1 MIDTLTQLEWMN
13 GLCAGV
19 FSASLEPAAIAPG
32 ASAAHATG
40 VALGSSQAFT
50 QTALLIPLLPL
61 LSVVLIMLCAIFR
74 VKSKLPAYITV
85 ASLAVAFG
93 ITVWVWQ
100 QVTASPANYISHGY
114 EWINFR
120 WGNGPGQHFAA
131 NFSLYIDQL
140 TCFWMLFV
148 TGLGALIALYASEY
162 MSHDVG
168 PGYCRF
174 FAAFSLFV
182 FSMACLVMGD
192 NLLLLFLGWEGV
204 GLCSYLLIGYFYK
217 KPVAVEAAKKAFIVN
232 RIGDLG
238 LLMGILTTFA
248 VFGSVEYREIFQAIH
263 DGKTSSGVSLGGH
276 WAQWVIPLLFTAGA
290 FGKSAQIFFYV
301 WLPDAM
307 EGPTP
312 VSALIHAA
320 TMVTAGVYL
329 IARLYPIYT
338 MDEVKLVLSFVAW
351 SGAITAFWA
360 ATIAMAQYD
369 IKRIMGYSTIS
380 QLGFMF
386 AGLGVLTTTGAAYHV
401 FTHAFFKATLFLCC
415 GAVMHGFAGQLDLRK
430 LSGVARMKGW
440 GIVGIAMLVGCLN
453 LAGIPGMAGYF
464 SKDMILA
471 QAFVTP
477 EETILGSS
485 LVGWLLLVTA
495 LLTAYYTFRVFF
507 RVFVGPQHYESGD
520 ELHAAHDDHD
530 HADAHGHGAAA
541 HAGHG
546 HGGSAGT
553 RLGEAGHLKAGQI
566 EAGHAA
572 HHDFHPHAP
581 GWAIN
586 FVLVVLSIASLAAAG
601 AYFIHKEDHGWTG
614 SMLKNSSAA
623 YSAPGE
629 HHDASHAAP
638 HATPHS
644 APHAT
649 RSEPVGGGVGEASAA
664 ATPATIVPH
673 NVSIDEIDESDAT
686 VPPRAHEGE
695 LGTFFGFDP
704 HVAMYFVSGGLALVG
719 IFVAYLLHY
728 RGRTEAATSPGAES
742 AKKWPVIRMLE
753 PAARRKWYVDE
764 IYNFTIRVPLLVAAH
779 IFHIIDKL
787 LVDGVVNL
795 AGAMPFATG
804 HGVRPSQ
811 SGILNSYAVA
821 MGIGIGLFV
830 LIAVMA
836 MS

>member
-1 MIDTLTQLEWMN
+1 MIETLTQLEWMN

-19 FSASLEPAAIAPG
+19 LSASSEPAAIASGTPG
-32 ASAAHATG
+32 TIATQ
-40 VALGSSQAFT
+40 LGSVQPFT

-61 LSVVLIMLCAIFR
+61 LSVVLIMFCAIFR

-85 ASLAVAFG
+85 ASLTVAFG

-100 QVTASPANYISHGY
+100 QVTAAPANYVSFGY

-120 WGNGPGQHFAA
+120 WGTGPGQHFAA

-263 DGKTSSGVSLGGH
+263 DGKTAAGVSLGGH
-276 WAQWVIPLLFTAGA
+276 WAQWVIPILLTAGA

-329 IARLYPIYT
+329 IARMYPVFT

-440 GIVGIAMLVGCLN
+440 GIVGLAMLIGCLN

-471 QAFVTP
+471 QAFTTP

-495 LLTAYYTFRVFF
+495 LITAYYTFRVFF
-507 RVFVGPQHYESGD
+507 RVFVGPQHYEPGD
-520 ELHAAHDDHD
+520 ELHSAHDDHG
-530 HADAHGHGAAA
+530 HADGHGHGASADAA
-541 HAGHG
+541 AGHG
-546 HGGSAGT
+546 QAGSAGT
-553 RLGEAGHLKAGQI
+553 RLGEAGHHDASGQ
-566 EAGHAA
+566 
-572 HHDFHPHAP
+572 HDFHPHAP

-586 FVLVVLSIASLAAAG
+586 FVLVVLALASLAAAG
-601 AYFIHKEDHGWTG
+601 AYFIKSEDHGWTG

-623 YSAPGE
+623 YLAPGK
-629 HHDASHAAP
+629 HHDASHATP
-638 HATPHS
+638 HADPLTENTAISGTAADGH
-644 APHAT
+644 APAT
-649 RSEPVGGGVGEASAA
+649 RADTTAANLPSPSAHA
-664 ATPATIVPH
+664 
-673 NVSIDEIDESDAT
+673 
-686 VPPRAHEGE
+686 E
-695 LGTFFGFDP
+695 LGTFLGFDP
-704 HVAMYFVSGGLALVG
+704 HKAMYFVSGALALLG
-719 IFVAYLLHY
+719 IFIAYLLHY
-728 RGRTEAATSPGAES
+728 RGRTVAATSPGAE
-742 AKKWPVIRMLE
+742 AVMKWPVIRMLG
-753 PAARRKWYVDE
+753 PGARRKWYVDE

-795 AGAMPFATG
+795 AGSLPFATG

-811 SGILNSYAVA
+811 SGIVNSYAVA
-821 MGIGIGLFV
+821 MGIGIGLVV
-830 LIAVMA
+830 LIAVLA
-836 MS
+836 MN

>member
-1 MIDTLTQLEWMN
+1 MIDTLSQLEWLN

-19 FSASLEPAAIAPG
+19 LSPGAPAAAGAAPATQLG
-32 ASAAHATG
+32 ATQPF
-40 VALGSSQAFT
+40 SQL
-50 QTALLIPLLPL
+50 ALLIPLLPL
-61 LSVVLIMLCAIFR
+61 LSVVLITLCAIFR

-85 ASLAVAFG
+85 ASIAAAFAV
-93 ITVWVWQ
+93 TVWVWQ
-100 QVTASPANYISHGY
+100 QVSASPGNYISFGY

-120 WGNGPGQHFAA
+120 WGTGPGQHFAA

-248 VFGSVEYREIFQAIH
+248 VFGSIEYREIFQAIH
-263 DGKTSSGVSLGGH
+263 DGKTSSGLALGGH
-276 WAQWVIPLLFTAGA
+276 WAQWVIPILLTAGA

-320 TMVTAGVYL
+320 TMVTAGVFL
-329 IARLYPIYT
+329 IARMYPLFA
-338 MDEVKLVLSFVAW
+338 MDEFKLVLSFVAW

-430 LSGVARMKGW
+430 LSGVAFMKGW
-440 GIVGIAMLVGCLN
+440 GIVGLAMLIGCLN

-471 QAFVTP
+471 QAFTTP
-477 EETILGSS
+477 DDLIVGSS
-485 LVGWLLLVTA
+485 IVGWILLVTA

-507 RVFVGPQHYESGD
+507 RVFVGPQHFEPGD
-520 ELHAAHDDHD
+520 EIHAAHDDHGHGDD
-530 HADAHGHGAAA
+530 HAHGDHGHAPAA
-541 HAGHG
+541 HAH
-546 HGGSAGT
+546 AKD
-553 RLGEAGHLKAGQI
+553 AGHHAG
-566 EAGHAA
+566 AHA
-572 HHDFHPHAP
+572 HFHPHAP

-586 FVLVVLSIASLAAAG
+586 FVLVVLSIASLAAFAP
-601 AYFIHKEDHGWTG
+601 YFINKADHGWTG
-614 SMLKNSSAA
+614 SMLKGSSAA
-623 YSAPGE
+623 YSSPGS
-629 HHDASHAAP
+629 HHEGDHSSDHSPKASGVDGAQAA
-638 HATPHS
+638 A
-644 APHAT
+644 
-649 RSEPVGGGVGEASAA
+649 ASADA
-664 ATPATIVPH
+664 KALAEGAGITPKH
-673 NVSIDEIDESDAT
+673 S
-686 VPPRAHEGE
+686 GE
-695 LGTFFGFDP
+695 VGTFLGFDP
-704 HVAMYFVSGGLALVG
+704 HVAMYFVSGGLAVVG
-719 IFVAYLLHY
+719 IFVAFLLHY
-728 RGRTEAATSPGAES
+728 RGRTTAATSPGAE
-742 AKKWPVIRMLE
+742 AALKWPIIRVLE
-753 PAARRKWYVDE
+753 PAARHKWYVDE
-764 IYNFTIRVPLLVAAH
+764 IYNFTIRVPLLVAGH

-787 LVDGVVNL
+787 VVDGLVNL
-795 AGAMPFATG
+795 AGAIPFATG
-804 HGVRPSQ
+804 HGVRPTQ
-811 SGILNSYAVA
+811 SGILNAYAVS
-821 MGIGIGLFV
+821 MGIGLGLIV
-830 LIAVMA
+830 LVAVLA
-836 MS
+836 IS